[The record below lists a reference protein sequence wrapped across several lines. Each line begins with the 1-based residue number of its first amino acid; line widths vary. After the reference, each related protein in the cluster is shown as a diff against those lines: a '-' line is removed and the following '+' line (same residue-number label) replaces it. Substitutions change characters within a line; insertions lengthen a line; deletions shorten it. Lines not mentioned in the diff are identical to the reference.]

1 MARPWVSVVALLLVR
16 RQLTPR
22 ATKVVLLALLS
33 LTATGEAQRIK
44 LPMSRNDL
52 EARAQQDSLDAA
64 AHYNVALAYWNEKR
78 FDDAERE
85 FKTAAAIDG
94 KFAEAYL
101 ALAYLPYA
109 RRPKLWAE
117 EERGQVPAEWKA
129 AVEESDRMYRRAF
142 LVNPMV
148 DLRIAGAATPP
159 RDPRWETLW
168 PGVYDFYFQAFDDML
183 QGDYEKAYGRFAR
196 LHRERRIDGPGQ
208 GKLPTSVSWFEGLA
222 AAHTQ
227 RWDEARKKFE
237 DLIEESVE
245 FEKKHADD
253 VIRIPLR
260 TNEYRY
266 FLASIQHAGGQTDAA
281 LDLYRKTLEADLG
294 LYMAHVQMANIYES
308 QRRYPEAIE
317 ERKRAVDAN
326 PDDASL
332 LMDLGVTIGKS
343 GNFAEGESVLQQAFD
358 ANPRD
363 PRISFW
369 TALCQ
374 AEQGKREEAKA
385 SLTRFLATA
394 PARWDKQIALA
405 KQRLAALQ

>member
-1 MARPWVSVVALLLVR
+1 MKPVNSFKTGERMIVR
-16 RQLTPR
+16 S
-22 ATKVVLLALLS
+22 AAVILLASLS
-33 LTATGEAQRIK
+33 LIAPLEAQRIK
-44 LPMSRNDL
+44 LPMSRDEL
-52 EARAQQDSLDAA
+52 EKRATQDSLDAA

-85 FKTAAAIDG
+85 LKLAAAIDS

-117 EERGQVPAEWKA
+117 EGQGRVPTEWKQPM
-129 AVEESDRMYRRAF
+129 EESDRMYRRAF

-159 RDPRWETLW
+159 RDPRWEILW
-168 PGVYDFYFQAFDDML
+168 PGVYEFYFQAFDDML
-183 QGDYEKAYGRFAR
+183 QGDYEKAYGRFAK
-196 LHRERRIDGPGQ
+196 LHRERRIAGPGQ
-208 GKLPTSVSWFEGLA
+208 EKLPMSVSWFEGLA

-227 RWDEARKKFE
+227 RWDEARRKFE
-237 DLIEESVE
+237 KLIEESVA
-245 FEKKHADD
+245 FEKEHEEDL
-253 VIRIPLR
+253 IRVPLR

-266 FLASIQHAGGQTDAA
+266 FLASVQHASGQTDAA

-294 LYMAHVQMANIYES
+294 LYMAHVQMANIFEG

-326 PDDASL
+326 PEDVSL

-343 GNFAEGESVLQQAFD
+343 GKFAEAEEVLKQAAE

-363 PRISFW
+363 PRIAFW
-369 TALCQ
+369 TGICQ
-374 AEQGKREEAKA
+374 AEQGKREDARA
-385 SLTRFLATA
+385 SFTHFLNTA
-394 PARWDKQIALA
+394 PGRWDRQIALA
-405 KQRLAALQ
+405 KQRLAGLQ